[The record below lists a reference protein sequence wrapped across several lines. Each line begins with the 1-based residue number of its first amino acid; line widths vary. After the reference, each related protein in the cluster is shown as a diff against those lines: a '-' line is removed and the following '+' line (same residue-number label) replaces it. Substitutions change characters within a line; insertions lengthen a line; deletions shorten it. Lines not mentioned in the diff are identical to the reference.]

1 MIRSRAEQIEY
12 DEKPTKYFLHLEKQ
26 NFTNKQMTKLITDD
40 NVIIT
45 DPDKVADR
53 QRNFYEKLYS
63 KDRNLPE
70 REHIRDKL
78 DNLNIPS
85 LPDHISESLEG
96 KLYMKELTVSLKNTK
111 NNKSPG
117 IDGYPIEFYKFFWKD
132 LGNFVLNALNFS
144 NVTGNLSIS
153 LKRGVITC
161 IPKQNKCRFH
171 LKNWRPI
178 SLLNAVY
185 KLAASCIAN
194 RIKPALGQIINEN
207 QKGFIMG
214 RYIGENIR
222 MVYDALFYAK
232 LQHKP
237 GLLLLIDF
245 EKAFDSISWNFL
257 QEALNNLNNFK
268 QFFLLTLRA
277 EIDLFILQWYSIVCF
292 TKWFSIA
299 VFPY

>member
-26 NFTNKQMTKLITDD
+26 NFTNKQRTKLITDD

-45 DPDKVADR
+45 DPDKVADM

-96 KLYMKELTVSLKNTK
+96 KLYMKELTVALKNTK

-144 NVTGNLSIS
+144 YVTGNLSIS

-161 IPKQNKCRFH
+161 IPKPNKCRFY
-171 LKNWRPI
+171 
-178 SLLNAVY
+178 LN
-185 KLAASCIAN
+185 K
-194 RIKPALGQIINEN
+194 
-207 QKGFIMG
+207 
-214 RYIGENIR
+214 
-222 MVYDALFYAK
+222 
-232 LQHKP
+232 
-237 GLLLLIDF
+237 
-245 EKAFDSISWNFL
+245 
-257 QEALNNLNNFK
+257 
-268 QFFLLTLRA
+268 T
-277 EIDLFILQWYSIVCF
+277 
-292 TKWFSIA
+292 T
-299 VFPY
+299 